1 MDLKGIISISGKSG
15 LFKVISQGRNGLIVE
30 TLQDGKRF
38 AVSGSERVSSL
49 EDISIF
55 TSEEDILLSKVFDKI
70 NSSTKGKMVLSHK
83 SSPDELKDFLSGVLP
98 TYDEERVYT
107 SDIKKLVQWFNL
119 LIEKNLIKFKE
130 EKNSTSEK
138 DPAKSKSTAK
148 KSSNQ
153 AAKKST
159 KKSD

>member
-55 TSEEDILLSKVFDKI
+55 TSEEDILLSAVFDKI
-70 NSSTKGKMVLSHK
+70 NTSSKGKKVLSHK
-83 SSPDELKDFLSGVLP
+83 SPPNELKDFLSGVLP
-98 TYDEERVYT
+98 NYDDERVYT

-119 LIEKNLIKFKE
+119 LIEKGLIKFKE
-130 EKNSTSEK
+130 EKKPTSEK
-138 DPAKSKSTAK
+138 KPSNAKPSAK

-153 AAKKST
+153 AT
-159 KKSD
+159 KKSPKKK